1 MKNPMDLSGKVALI
15 VGASSGIGEAS
26 AMLFAQLG
34 SQLCLVARRSDRLDA
49 ISASIREVGGQCQT
63 VALDATEEGAAE
75 ICFEKAR
82 AFYNGLDL
90 LVLTI
95 GTGLLMPA
103 AQTDAAS
110 VRKLLEINAVTTFQ
124 FCRLAGSKLRP
135 GGAVTLLSSPAG
147 IGGAAGVSA
156 YALSKG
162 GITPLARSL
171 AREYAR
177 RDIRVNVVVP
187 GYVPTEM
194 TEQLYVRLTPE
205 QLHESVIRRHPLG
218 PGSPQDV
225 ANAIAFLS
233 SGSARWITGATLA
246 VDGGYTAGYEG

>member
-15 VGASSGIGEAS
+15 AGASSGIGEAS
-26 AMLFAQLG
+26 ARLLAKLG
-34 SQLCLVARRSDRLDA
+34 SRVCLVARRSDRLA
-49 ISASIREVGGQCQT
+49 SVSASIRKEGGECQI

-75 ICFEKAR
+75 ICFEKAQES
-82 AFYNGLDL
+82 YGGLDL

-110 VRKLLEINAVTTFQ
+110 VRKLLEINAVTPFE
-124 FCRLAGSKLRP
+124 FCRLAGSKLRQ
-135 GGAVTLLSSPAG
+135 GGAITLLSSPAG

-162 GITPLARSL
+162 GIAPLARSL
-171 AREYAR
+171 TREYAR
-177 RDIRVNVVVP
+177 RKIRVNVVVP

-194 TEQLYVRLTPE
+194 TDQLYARLTKEQLDE
-205 QLHESVIRRHPLG
+205 AVIRRHPLG
-218 PGSPQDV
+218 PGTPEDV
-225 ANAIAFLS
+225 AQAVAFLS
-233 SGSARWITGATLA
+233 SDAARWITGATLA